1 MDSRADRARV
11 QAAFNGLYGLS
22 QGSVRHDT
30 INAKLERLGNL
41 HEELILLIGAEKA
54 TQAII
59 EALARPEVSA

>member
-1 MDSRADRARV
+1 LQTPESGVVVFTGYIIAST
-11 QAAFNGLYGLS
+11 G
-22 QGSVRHDT
+22 
-30 INAKLERLGNL
+30 LERLGNL